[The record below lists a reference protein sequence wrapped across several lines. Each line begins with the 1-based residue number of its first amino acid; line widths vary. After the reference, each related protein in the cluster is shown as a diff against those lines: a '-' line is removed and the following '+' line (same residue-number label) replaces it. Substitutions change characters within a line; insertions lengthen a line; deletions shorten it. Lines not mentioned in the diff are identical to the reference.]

1 MRDGHNDITLV
12 EPSRHGGR
20 VVGKGSAQQLVLALV
35 KNGLGVFLLRVVVL
49 CGAGLVAVIRLVVA
63 S

>member
-1 MRDGHNDITLV
+1 MREGHNDITLV
-12 EPSRHGGR
+12 EPSRHGWR
-20 VVGKGSAQQLVLALV
+20 VVGKAAQLQLVLALV

-49 CGAGLVAVIRLVVA
+49 CGTGLVAVIRLVVA